1 MLGADV
7 PRVGMRRQRLNALA
21 LDRQHQTAAVFH
33 EARPPIRVPELLAQS
48 IHVPL
53 ILCEVSHGSSTRL
66 PSSYYK
72 AMIFMTQ

>member
-1 MLGADV
+1 
-7 PRVGMRRQRLNALA
+7 
-21 LDRQHQTAAVFH
+21 
-33 EARPPIRVPELLAQS
+33 VPELLTQS

-66 PSSYYK
+66 PSSLHN